1 MIPTP
6 HLLSLATAV
15 PPYRLRQ
22 ADVVAFA
29 RRLFAERPRE
39 DLERLLPVYA
49 NAGIETRYSCVPLEW
64 YEQDHGWAEK
74 NDLYVRHALDLSE
87 QATRACLERAA
98 LGVEAIDA
106 IVVAS
111 TSGIATPSL
120 DARLAE
126 RLPLRRDVTR
136 LPIFGLGCAGGV
148 LGLARAAALA
158 QAMPGAKVLFVVVEL
173 CGLTFRRRDQSKSN
187 VIASALFGDGAAA
200 ALVSCAG
207 ARANPRARQIMRPYR
222 GEGPRLAAWGEH
234 TWPASLDVMGWRV
247 EDDGLGVLFSRDIPT
262 IVRDG
267 FRPAL
272 DGFLARHGLALAD
285 IDHFLCHPGGAKV
298 IAALEEAVG
307 VQQGGLALARAVL
320 KDFGNMSAATVLFV
334 LDQALANGAMRGRSL
349 LSAVGPGFSAG
360 FMILEAA

>member
-98 LGVEAIDA
+98 LEVEAIDA

-207 ARANPRARQIMRPYR
+207 
-222 GEGPRLAAWGEH
+222 EGPRLAAWGEH
-234 TWPASLDVMGWRV
+234 TWPASLDVMGWRG
-247 EDDGLGVLFSRDIPT
+247 EDDGLGVPFSRDIPT
-262 IVRDG
+262 LVRDG

-285 IDHFLCHPGGAKV
+285 IDRFLCHPGGAKV

-334 LDQALANGAMRGRSL
+334 LDQALANGAGRRGRSL

>member
-207 ARANPRARQIMRPYR
+207 
-222 GEGPRLAAWGEH
+222 EGPRLAAWGEH

-262 IVRDG
+262 LVRDG

-285 IDHFLCHPGGAKV
+285 IDRFLCHPGGAKV

-334 LDQALANGAMRGRSL
+334 LDQALANGAGRRGRSL

>member
-1 MIPTP
+1 MSPTP
-6 HLLSLATAV
+6 RLLSLATAV
-15 PPYRLRQ
+15 PPYRLDQ
-22 ADVVAFA
+22 ADVAAFA

-39 DLERLLPVYA
+39 DLDRLLPVFA
-49 NAGIETRYSCVPLEW
+49 NAGIEARYSCVPLEW
-64 YEQDHGWAEK
+64 YAKAHGWAEK
-74 NDLYVRHALDLSE
+74 NELYVRHALELSE
-87 QATRACLERAA
+87 RAARACLERAA
-98 LGVEAIDA
+98 TGADAVDA

-120 DARLAE
+120 DALLAE

-158 QAMPGAKVLFVVVEL
+158 QAMPGANVLFVVVEL
-173 CGLTFRRRDQSKSN
+173 CGLTFRRSDQSKSN
-187 VIASALFGDGAAA
+187 LIASALFGDGAAA

-207 ARANPRARQIMRPYR
+207 
-222 GEGPRLAAWGEH
+222 EGPCLAAWGEH

-247 EDDGLGVLFSRDIPT
+247 EDDGFGVLFSRDIPT
-262 IVRDG
+262 IVRDD

-298 IAALEEAVG
+298 IAALEDAFG
-307 VQQGGLALARAVL
+307 LQQGGLLLARAVL

-334 LDQALANGAMRGRSL
+334 LDRALAGGVMPTGMRSHDGRRGRSL